1 MKLDGAKWNT
11 PDNVSPKRD
20 TVLIRGRWQK
30 HNRPRMFRVIM
41 KAAMPVLSN
50 SKHEQFALAIA
61 KGESLAEAYISAGY
75 SERVDATR
83 K

>member
-1 MKLDGAKWNT
+1 
-11 PDNVSPKRD
+11 
-20 TVLIRGRWQK
+20 
-30 HNRPRMFRVIM
+30 MFRVIM